1 MKRSWHCE
9 NNNKITFTQKSE
21 AARRLM
27 KIQVLWDM
35 TLTTN
40 PLEWSC
46 EHGYRHAG
54 PMKGE
59 ETGIGRLATKPQ
71 REKPRTPFEFR
82 RNKTNLQR
90 RILILR
96 LCKFFNL
103 LNINI
108 NYEAYATS
116 LISSCINSITGYAM
130 LQLTSQKLSRSF
142 FRELL
147 VLTRKINLNTLI
159 NRARVAQSV

>member
-1 MKRSWHCE
+1 MV
-9 NNNKITFTQKSE
+9 
-21 AARRLM
+21 LM

-35 TLTTN
+35 VLTTN
-40 PLEWSC
+40 PLKWSC

-82 RNKTNLQR
+82 LNKTNLQR

-96 LCKFFNL
+96 LCKFFTL

-108 NYEAYATS
+108 NYEAYASS
-116 LISSCINSITGYAM
+116 LISSCINSITAYAM
-130 LQLTSQKLSRSF
+130 LQLASRTMSRSI
-142 FRELL
+142 FRELP
-147 VLTRKINLNTLI
+147 VLAWKINFSTLLTYLLHGAESFL
-159 NRARVAQSV
+159 RS

>member
-9 NNNKITFTQKSE
+9 NHNKITFTQKS
-21 AARRLM
+21 AVATRMVLM
-27 KIQVLWDM
+27 KIHVLWDM

-40 PLEWSC
+40 PLKCSC

-82 RNKTNLQR
+82 QNKTNLQR

-96 LCKFFNL
+96 LCKFFTL

-108 NYEAYATS
+108 KYEAYATS
-116 LISSCINSITGYAM
+116 LISSCINSITAYAM
-130 LQLTSQKLSRSF
+130 LQLASETMSRSF

-147 VLTRKINLNTLI
+147 VLTRNSNFSTLV
-159 NRARVAQSV
+159 NQNHK

>member
-1 MKRSWHCE
+1 MQRSWHCE
-9 NNNKITFTQKSE
+9 NNNTITFTQKSA
-21 AARRLM
+21 AARGLM

-46 EHGYRHAG
+46 EHGYRHTG

-71 REKPRTPFEFR
+71 REKRRTPFEFR

-96 LCKFFNL
+96 LCKFFTL

-116 LISSCINSITGYAM
+116 LISSHINSITAYAM
-130 LQLTSQKLSRSF
+130 LQLTCQTLSQSF
-142 FRELL
+142 FQRTSGTYKKNQLEHLS
-147 VLTRKINLNTLI
+147 KSW
-159 NRARVAQSV
+159 AG

>member
-1 MKRSWHCE
+1 
-9 NNNKITFTQKSE
+9 
-21 AARRLM
+21 
-27 KIQVLWDM
+27 
-35 TLTTN
+35 
-40 PLEWSC
+40 
-46 EHGYRHAG
+46 
-54 PMKGE
+54 MKGE

-96 LCKFFNL
+96 LCKFFTL

-116 LISSCINSITGYAM
+116 LISSRINSITAYAM
-130 LQLTSQKLSRSF
+130 LQLTSQTLSRSF

-147 VLTRKINLNTLI
+147 VLTRKINFNTLV
-159 NRARVAQSV
+159 NRGLGSVVGIATGYGLDGPGIESRWERDFPHLSRPALGPTRPPEK